1 MGLRKPDVPPTPTAL
16 FAYPAGDWRPLWA
29 CLSQLPEPPTSCQ
42 RIRTIFIPLTQE
54 EFNEAGRR
62 RGKSHFS
69 ELLRVYCWSG
79 ISHSWSHGALP
90 RAAQAL
96 APKGLPRTEELK
108 GYCMPTN
115 DTPDLSPCHPPNS
128 QPPRKT
134 CTMTPTSQMRRI
146 RPRSHTTFWRA
157 PHPSDK
163 MRDRK
168 LSGAGGE
175 TRKGPRS
182 RRAGRGWHK
191 MSQRKA
197 QYGEG
202 FQVEVAL
209 SRALKDRRDR
219 GRSRRAPRPRQAE
232 SPVSRGKEA
241 RRHLPGWAGRSMAR
255 AAERGQDPLGRG
267 RSRGLLPVSPGLGPP
282 QTGELLR
289 AGRASSGLGLG
300 THRARNQEVAGGRA
314 LGGAQAGRRPTFQ
327 LGRVCQASLLGP
339 HESGDRSHP
348 SSP

>member
-69 ELLRVYCWSG
+69 ELLRAYCWSG

-96 APKGLPRTEELK
+96 APKGLQEPRTEELK
-108 GYCMPTN
+108 GYCMPTD
-115 DTPDLSPCHPPNS
+115 DTPGLSPCHPPNS

-163 MRDRK
+163 MRGGK
-168 LSGAGGE
+168 LSGAGGDSE
-175 TRKGPRS
+175 
-182 RRAGRGWHK
+182 
-191 MSQRKA
+191 
-197 QYGEG
+197 
-202 FQVEVAL
+202 
-209 SRALKDRRDR
+209 
-219 GRSRRAPRPRQAE
+219 RPQ
-232 SPVSRGKEA
+232 K
-241 RRHLPGWAGRSMAR
+241 
-255 AAERGQDPLGRG
+255 
-267 RSRGLLPVSPGLGPP
+267 P
-282 QTGELLR
+282 Q
-289 AGRASSGLGLG
+289 GRASLAQDESEESAGWGGLP
-300 THRARNQEVAGGRA
+300 GG
-314 LGGAQAGRRPTFQ
+314 GGPEQSPEGQAG
-327 LGRVCQASLLGP
+327 
-339 HESGDRSHP
+339 SG
-348 SSP
+348 